1 MSQIR
6 YFDIRTAR
14 IVINDK
20 SGKKGDLMKF
30 SIVIPSYNQ
39 GEFLER
45 TLLSVINQDVETE
58 IIVIDGGSTDSSVEI
73 IKKYEDK
80 IAYWVSE
87 KDRGQSHAL
96 NKGFA
101 KATGDIFGWQN
112 SDDIYMPGA
121 FKKVQEVFEKFP
133 DKKIVYGN
141 WYEIDEND
149 NVIDKTYSAPKPRIP
164 HFSYEGF
171 DSNLQSMFW
180 KREVFEKFGAFDENL
195 HQLMDSDFLFSL
207 ILHQGRDIFVKTD
220 FFFGSFRRHENQKTK
235 RERIDKRAVDE
246 QKVLDEK
253 YGFSKHGFFAKKFYK
268 IRYVFSKF
276 HWLAKQGGAILAF
289 RHLGRALFKGAGH
302 L

>member
-1 MSQIR
+1 
-6 YFDIRTAR
+6 
-14 IVINDK
+14 
-20 SGKKGDLMKF
+20 MKF

-45 TLLSVINQDVETE
+45 TLLSGINQGVETE
-58 IIVIDGGSTDSSVEI
+58 IIVIDGGSTDNSVEI
-73 IKKYEDK
+73 IKKYADK

-112 SDDIYMPGA
+112 SDDVYMPGA

-133 DKKIVYGN
+133 EKKIVYGN

-149 NVIDKTYSAPKPRIP
+149 NVIDKTYSAPKPRVP

-207 ILHQGRDIFVKTD
+207 ILNQRRDIFIKTD
-220 FFFGSFRRHENQKTK
+220 FFFGGFRRHENQKTK

-253 YGFSKHGFFAKKFYK
+253 YGFSKYGFFAKKFYK
-268 IRYVFSKF
+268 TCYVLSKF
-276 HWLAKQGGAILAF
+276 CWLAKQGGIVLAF
-289 RHLGRALFKGAGH
+289 RHLSRALFKRAGH

>member
-1 MSQIR
+1 
-6 YFDIRTAR
+6 
-14 IVINDK
+14 
-20 SGKKGDLMKF
+20 MKF

-39 GEFLER
+39 AEYLER
-45 TLLSVINQDVETE
+45 TLLSVINQGVDTE
-58 IIVIDGGSTDSSVEI
+58 IIVIDGGSTDNSVEI

-121 FKKVQEVFEKFP
+121 FKKVTEVFEKHP
-133 DKKIVYGN
+133 EKKIVYGN

-149 NVIDKTYSAPKPRIP
+149 NVIDKTYSAPKPRVP

-180 KREVFEKFGAFDENL
+180 KREVLEKFGLFDENL
-195 HQLMDSDFLFSL
+195 HQLMDTDFLFSV
-207 ILHQGRDIFVKTD
+207 ILNQGTGIFVKTD
-220 FFFGSFRRHENQKTK
+220 SFLGSFRRHQDQKTK
-235 RERIDKRAVDE
+235 RDRIDRRAIDE
-246 QKVLDEK
+246 QKVIEAK
-253 YGFSKHGFFAKKFYK
+253 YSFDKISPFAKKRYK
-268 IRYVFSKF
+268 ILYVISKF
-276 HWLAKQGGAILAF
+276 TWLAKQGGINLALRRILHAF
-289 RHLGRALFKGAGH
+289 FKRAGH

>member
-1 MSQIR
+1 
-6 YFDIRTAR
+6 
-14 IVINDK
+14 
-20 SGKKGDLMKF
+20 MKF

-39 GEFLER
+39 AEYLER
-45 TLLSVINQDVETE
+45 TLLSVINQGVDTE
-58 IIVIDGGSTDSSVEI
+58 IIVIDGGSTDNSVEI

-121 FKKVQEVFEKFP
+121 FKNVLEVFEKYP

-149 NVIDKTYSAPKPRIP
+149 NIIDKTYSAPKPRVP

-180 KREVFEKFGAFDENL
+180 KREVMEKFGNFDENL
-195 HQLMDSDFLFSL
+195 HQLMDTDFLFSV
-207 ILHQGRDIFVKTD
+207 ILNQGTDIFVKTD
-220 FFFGSFRRHENQKTK
+220 SFLGSFRRHQDQKTK
-235 RERIDKRAVDE
+235 RNRIDKRAVDE
-246 QKVLDEK
+246 QKVVDAK
-253 YGFSKHGFFAKKFYK
+253 YNFDKIPSFAKQRYK
-268 IRYVFSKF
+268 ILYVMSKF
-276 HWLAKQGGAILAF
+276 TWLAKQGGINLAF
-289 RHLGRALFKGAGH
+289 RRIMRAFFKRAGH

>member
-1 MSQIR
+1 
-6 YFDIRTAR
+6 
-14 IVINDK
+14 
-20 SGKKGDLMKF
+20 MKF

-39 GEFLER
+39 GVFLER
-45 TLLSVINQDVETE
+45 TLLSVINQEVETE
-58 IIVIDGGSTDSSVEI
+58 IIVIDGGSTDNSVEI

-101 KATGDIFGWQN
+101 HATGDIFGWQN
-112 SDDIYMPGA
+112 SDDVYMPGA
-121 FKKVQEVFEKFP
+121 FRKVLEVFEKFP

-149 NVIDKTYSAPKPRIP
+149 NVIDRTYSAPKPRIP

-180 KREVFEKFGAFDENL
+180 KREVFEKFRQFDENL
-195 HQLMDSDFLFSL
+195 HQLMDTDFLFSV
-207 ILHQGRDIFVKTD
+207 ILDQGVDIFVKTD
-220 FFFGSFRRHENQKTK
+220 SFLGAFRRHQDQKTK
-235 RERIDKRAVDE
+235 RDRIDKRAVRE
-246 QKVLDEK
+246 QHVIDAK
-253 YGFSKHGFFAKKFYK
+253 YGFDKISYCAAKRYRFAYLTAKFK
-268 IRYVFSKF
+268 
-276 HWLAKQGGAILAF
+276 WLAEQGGIFLAF
-289 RHLGRALFKGAGH
+289 RRISRAFFKRAGH

>member
-1 MSQIR
+1 
-6 YFDIRTAR
+6 
-14 IVINDK
+14 
-20 SGKKGDLMKF
+20 MKF

-45 TLLSVINQDVETE
+45 TLLSVINQGVDTE
-58 IIVIDGGSTDSSVEI
+58 IIVIDGGSTDNSVEI

-87 KDRGQSHAL
+87 RDRGQSHAL

-101 KATGDIFGWQN
+101 HATGDIFGWQN
-112 SDDIYMPGA
+112 SDDVYMPGA
-121 FKKVQEVFEKFP
+121 FRKVQEVFEKFP

-149 NVIDKTYSAPKPRIP
+149 NVIDKTYSAPAPRVP

-180 KREVFEKFGAFDENL
+180 KREVMEKFGDFDENL
-195 HQLMDSDFLFSL
+195 HQLMDTDFLFSV
-207 ILHQGRDIFVKTD
+207 ILNQGSDIFVKTV
-220 FFFGSFRRHENQKTK
+220 FFLGAFRRHQDQKTK
-235 RERIDKRAVDE
+235 RDRIDKRAIDE
-246 QKVLDEK
+246 QRVIDAK
-253 YGFSKHGFFAKKFYK
+253 YGFDETNPFAKKYYK
-268 IRYVFSKF
+268 FSYVTAKF
-276 HWLAKQGGAILAF
+276 MWLAKQGGITLAF
-289 RHLGRALFKGAGH
+289 RRILHAFFKRAGH

>member
-1 MSQIR
+1 
-6 YFDIRTAR
+6 
-14 IVINDK
+14 
-20 SGKKGDLMKF
+20 MKF

-39 GEFLER
+39 AEFLER
-45 TLLSVINQDVETE
+45 TLLSVINQGVETE
-58 IIVIDGGSTDSSVEI
+58 IIVIDGGSTDNSVEI
-73 IKKYEDK
+73 IKKYADK

-101 KATGDIFGWQN
+101 HATGDIFGWQN
-112 SDDIYMPGA
+112 SDDVYMPGA
-121 FKKVQEVFEKFP
+121 FKKVLEVFEKFP

-149 NVIDKTYSAPKPRIP
+149 NVIDKTYSAPKPRVP

-207 ILHQGRDIFVKTD
+207 ILNQGRDIFVKTD
-220 FFFGSFRRHENQKTK
+220 FFFGGFRRHENQKTK

-253 YGFSKHGFFAKKFYK
+253 YGFSKYGFFAKKFYK
-268 IRYVFSKF
+268 TCYVFSKF
-276 HWLAKQGGAILAF
+276 CWLAKQGGIVLAF
-289 RHLGRALFKGAGH
+289 RHLSRALFKRAGH

>member
-1 MSQIR
+1 MR
-6 YFDIRTAR
+6 PEVFLR
-14 IVINDK
+14 
-20 SGKKGDLMKF
+20 F

-45 TLLSVINQDVETE
+45 TLLSVINQGVETE
-58 IIVIDGGSTDSSVEI
+58 IIVIDGGSTDNSVEI

-101 KATGDIFGWQN
+101 HATGDIFGWQN
-112 SDDIYMPGA
+112 SDDVYMPGA

-149 NVIDKTYSAPKPRIP
+149 NVIDKTYSAPKPRVP

-180 KREVFEKFGAFDENL
+180 KKEVFEKFGAFDENL

-207 ILHQGRDIFVKTD
+207 ILNQGPDIFIKTD
-220 FFFGSFRRHENQKTK
+220 FFFGGFRRHENQKTK

-253 YGFSKHGFFAKKFYK
+253 YGFSKIGFLAREFYK

-276 HWLAKQGGAILAF
+276 RWLAEQGGPILAF
-289 RHLGRALFKGAGH
+289 RHLNRALFKRAGH

>member
-1 MSQIR
+1 MASLR
-6 YFDIRTAR
+6 DLH
-14 IVINDK
+14 VL
-20 SGKKGDLMKF
+20 SGDFMKF

-45 TLLSVINQDVETE
+45 TLLSVITQEADTE
-58 IIVIDGGSTDSSVEI
+58 IIVIDGGSTDNSVEI
-73 IKKYEDK
+73 IKKYADK

-121 FKKVQEVFEKFP
+121 FKKVMEVFEKFP

-141 WYEIDEND
+141 WYELDEND
-149 NVIDKTYSAPKPRIP
+149 NVIDRTYSAPKPRIP

-207 ILHQGRDIFVKTD
+207 ILNQGRDIFIKTD
-220 FFFGSFRRHENQKTK
+220 FFFGGFRRHENQKTK
-235 RERIDKRAVDE
+235 RERIDKRALDE

-253 YGFSKHGFFAKKFYK
+253 YGFSKYGFFAKKFYK
-268 IRYVFSKF
+268 TCYVLSKF
-276 HWLAKQGGAILAF
+276 RWLAKQGGPGLAF
-289 RHLGRALFKGAGH
+289 RHLSRALFKRAGH

>member
-1 MSQIR
+1 
-6 YFDIRTAR
+6 
-14 IVINDK
+14 
-20 SGKKGDLMKF
+20 MKF

-39 GEFLER
+39 AEYLER
-45 TLLSVINQDVETE
+45 TLLSVINQGVDTE
-58 IIVIDGGSTDSSVEI
+58 IIVIDGGSTDNSVEI

-121 FKKVQEVFEKFP
+121 FKKVTEVFEKHP
-133 DKKIVYGN
+133 EKKIVYGN

-149 NVIDKTYSAPKPRIP
+149 NVIDKTYSAPKPRVP

-180 KREVFEKFGAFDENL
+180 KREVLEKFGLFDENL
-195 HQLMDSDFLFSL
+195 HQLMDTDFLFSV
-207 ILHQGRDIFVKTD
+207 ILNQGTGIFVKTD
-220 FFFGSFRRHENQKTK
+220 SFLGSFRRHQDQKTK
-235 RERIDKRAVDE
+235 RDRIDRRAIDE
-246 QKVLDEK
+246 QKVIEAK
-253 YGFSKHGFFAKKFYK
+253 YGFDKISPFAKKRYK
-268 IRYVFSKF
+268 ILYVISKF
-276 HWLAKQGGAILAF
+276 TWLAKQGGINLALRRILHAF
-289 RHLGRALFKGAGH
+289 FKRAGYL
-302 L
+302 

>member
-1 MSQIR
+1 
-6 YFDIRTAR
+6 
-14 IVINDK
+14 
-20 SGKKGDLMKF
+20 MKF

-45 TLLSVINQDVETE
+45 TLLSVINQGVDTE
-58 IIVIDGGSTDSSVEI
+58 IIVIDGGSTDNSVEI

-112 SDDIYMPGA
+112 SDDVYMPGA
-121 FKKVQEVFEKFP
+121 FKKVLEVFEKFP

-149 NVIDKTYSAPKPRIP
+149 NVIDKTYSAPKPRVP

-180 KREVFEKFGAFDENL
+180 KRDVMEKFGQFDENL
-195 HQLMDSDFLFSL
+195 HQLMDTDFLFSV
-207 ILHQGRDIFVKTD
+207 ILNQGVDIFVKTD
-220 FFFGSFRRHENQKTK
+220 FFLGAFRRHQDQKTK
-235 RERIDKRAVDE
+235 RDRIDKRALDE
-246 QKVLDEK
+246 QRVIEAK
-253 YGFSKHGFFAKKFYK
+253 YGFDKTDSFTKKIHKFSYVTAKFT
-268 IRYVFSKF
+268 
-276 HWLAKQGGAILAF
+276 WLAEQGGIALAF
-289 RHLGRALFKGAGH
+289 RRISHAFFKRAGH

>member
-1 MSQIR
+1 
-6 YFDIRTAR
+6 
-14 IVINDK
+14 
-20 SGKKGDLMKF
+20 MKF

-45 TLLSVINQDVETE
+45 TLLSVINQGVETE
-58 IIVIDGGSTDSSVEI
+58 IIVIDGGSTDNSVEI

-87 KDRGQSHAL
+87 RDRGQSHAL

-101 KATGDIFGWQN
+101 HATGDIFGWQN
-112 SDDIYMPGA
+112 SDDVYMPGA
-121 FKKVQEVFEKFP
+121 FKKVLEVFEKFP

-149 NVIDKTYSAPKPRIP
+149 KIIDRTYSAPKPRVP

-195 HQLMDSDFLFSL
+195 HQLLDTDFLFSV
-207 ILHQGRDIFVKTD
+207 ILNQGTDIFIKTD

-235 RERIDKRAVDE
+235 RERIDGRALNE
-246 QKVLDEK
+246 QDILDER
-253 YGFSKHGFFAKKFYK
+253 YGFSKSGFFAKKFHRL
-268 IRYVFSKF
+268 RYALAKF
-276 HWLAKQGGAILAF
+276 AWLSKQGGPLLAF
-289 RHLGRALFKGAGH
+289 RHLNRALFKRIGH
-302 L
+302 I